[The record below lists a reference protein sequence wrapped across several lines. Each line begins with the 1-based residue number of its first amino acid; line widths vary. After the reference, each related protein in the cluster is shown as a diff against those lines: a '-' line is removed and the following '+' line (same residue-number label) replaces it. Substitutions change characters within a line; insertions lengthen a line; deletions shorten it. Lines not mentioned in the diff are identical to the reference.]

1 MAQMR
6 VRDQDLLIAQ
16 VKDKVNAKGLEDLQN
31 NKKVQRIM
39 NELEAKIAKVKS
51 LIISR
56 NDLDEEI
63 RKLKEYM
70 QEAVDKFQKEHGYDD
85 DGYGYAP
92 YFQGIYFDTNRY
104 NGQAPEYKLKWN
116 MSRED
121 VQALETKV
129 RLQTMGTD
137 FDVYK
142 LIEELTA
149 EFSS

>member
-1 MAQMR
+1 M
-6 VRDQDLLIAQ
+6 
-16 VKDKVNAKGLEDLQN
+16 E
-31 NKKVQRIM
+31 
-39 NELEAKIAKVKS
+39 
-51 LIISR
+51 
-56 NDLDEEI
+56 
-63 RKLKEYM
+63 
-70 QEAVDKFQKEHGYDD
+70 EAVDKFQKEHGYDND
-85 DGYGYAP
+85 CYGYVS
-92 YFQGIYFDTNRY
+92 YFQGIDFHANRY
-104 NGQAPEYKLKWN
+104 NGDAPEYTLKWN